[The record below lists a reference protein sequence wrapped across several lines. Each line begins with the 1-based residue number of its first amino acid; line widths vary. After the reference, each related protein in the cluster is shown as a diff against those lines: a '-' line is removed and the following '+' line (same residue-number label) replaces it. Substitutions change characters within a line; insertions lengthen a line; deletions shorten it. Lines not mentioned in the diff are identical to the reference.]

1 MENEIQTEV
10 KEFNIEITSDKNNSY
25 SIKFILNNSL
35 EIIAKQKNVI
45 LNKSFSNKFTIHEIQ
60 ENKYFIQFDSLNEI
74 FDELNERTKNNKII
88 IIDNE
93 NTLIINIPLPSTKN
107 NEIKFELKEI
117 CKSDSEKI
125 NELTE
130 LVIKQNKEIKD

>member
-45 LNKSFSNKFTIHEIQ
+45 LNIGF
-60 ENKYFIQFDSLNEI
+60 Y
-74 FDELNERTKNNKII
+74 
-88 IIDNE
+88 
-93 NTLIINIPLPSTKN
+93 LIWEEEGK
-107 NEIKFELKEI
+107 
-117 CKSDSEKI
+117 
-125 NELTE
+125 
-130 LVIKQNKEIKD
+130 